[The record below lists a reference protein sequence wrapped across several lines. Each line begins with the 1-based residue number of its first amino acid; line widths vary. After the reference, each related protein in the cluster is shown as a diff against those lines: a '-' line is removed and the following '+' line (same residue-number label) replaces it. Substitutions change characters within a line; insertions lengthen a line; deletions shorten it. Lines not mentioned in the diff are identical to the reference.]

1 MKLVSALLA
10 AAIMSALVTPLTP
23 PPASACSCFV
33 GSDESFVSSMLGHGN
48 VDAVVVG
55 HVAERNPG
63 DPETVTFVTERQFYG
78 EHRYEFVVRY
88 SYGEN
93 SQCPGY
99 TVTEDTRHLLWLERR
114 EPRTDVLNVYGLPET
129 ADPPGVYTPIGC
141 HLSQIASTTNSQETI
156 ATFERMGT
164 AWPPDGG
171 SVWLPW
177 AFAAGVLAAI
187 AGAVLVISRRTHR
200 SG

>member
-1 MKLVSALLA
+1 
-10 AAIMSALVTPLTP
+10 
-23 PPASACSCFV
+23 
-33 GSDESFVSSMLGHGN
+33 MLGHGN

-55 HVAERNPG
+55 HVADRSPG

-99 TVTEDTRHLLWLERR
+99 TVTEDTRHLLWLQHR
-114 EPRTDVLNVYGLPET
+114 EPQERAEWELQQYGPGDPG
-129 ADPPGVYTPIGC
+129 DPPGVFTPMGC
-141 HLSQIASTTNSQETI
+141 HLSQLASTTNSQETI